1 MQILAFIILAFTF
14 DEIIAIIGLLV
25 SALQALVLPVTI
37 YLLVVQTRA
46 MRIQTTAL
54 VEQSKEMTA
63 QTRVFI
69 DTIYSATYQS
79 LYDAEA
85 HIGELMMT
93 YPEASRILMS
103 PKPAVVEEGGK
114 GGKGEAN
121 YEITD
126 SLKTIDPAL
135 RERVRWLGTAMLDF
149 FEHIWT
155 QSQKGGLPNDVWE
168 AWEEYMGRM
177 LSETRLRHLWQAER
191 GYYSSGFRRFVDMKV
206 GLAPEIPA
214 MPPLPRPLPGGVTGP
229 LMVGSNERRT
239 GTEGLAPQVAR
250 VLRAVVKDAEEKN
263 S

>member
-1 MQILAFIILAFTF
+1 MLTSTSIAIITGSLTF
-14 DEIIAIIGLLV
+14 DEVLSIIGLV
-25 SALQALVLPVTI
+25 VNSLQALVLPITI

-46 MRIQTTAL
+46 MRTQTQAL

-103 PKPAVVEEGGK
+103 SKPSSGEGSK
-114 GGKGEAN
+114 VSGELG
-121 YEITD
+121 E
-126 SLKTIDPAL
+126 SLKTIDPEL

-155 QSQKGGLPNDVWE
+155 QSQKGGLPKDVWE
-168 AWEEYMGRM
+168 SWEDYMGQL
-177 LSETRLRHLWQAER
+177 LSETRLRAIWQTER
-191 GYYSSGFRRFVDMKV
+191 GYYSAGFRRFVDQKV
-206 GLAPEIPA
+206 GIAPETPV
-214 MPPLPRPLPGGVTGP
+214 MPPLPRPAQAHTGISGA
-229 LMVGSNERRT
+229 LSGSERRAGD
-239 GTEGLAPQVAR
+239 GTNKEAQTPQVAR
-250 VLRAVVKDAEEKN
+250 VLRAVTEAEDGGE
-263 S
+263 

>member
-1 MQILAFIILAFTF
+1 MQILAFIIFAFTF
-14 DEIIAIIGLLV
+14 DQMIAILELLV
-25 SALQALVLPVTI
+25 GALQALVLPVTI

-103 PKPAVVEEGGK
+103 PKPAGAGAGG
-114 GGKGEAN
+114 N
-121 YEITD
+121 NEITGT
-126 SLKTIDPAL
+126 LKTIDPAL

-177 LSETRLRHLWQAER
+177 LSETRLRQMWQTER
-191 GYYSSGFRRFVDMKV
+191 GYYSAGFRRFVDMKV

-214 MPPLPRPLPGGVTGP
+214 MPPLPRPLPGGVSEP
-229 LMVGSNERRT
+229 LTVGGNERRT
-239 GTEGLAPQVAR
+239 GTEGPPSQVAR
-250 VLRAVVKDAEEKN
+250 VLRAVVEDSEEEK
-263 S
+263 

>member
-1 MQILAFIILAFTF
+1 MQILAFIIFAYTF
-14 DEIIAIIGLLV
+14 DQMIAILELLV
-25 SALQALVLPVTI
+25 GALQALVLPVTI

-103 PKPAVVEEGGK
+103 PIPAVAGE
-114 GGKGEAN
+114 GGKGEAIS
-121 YEITD
+121 EIMG
-126 SLKTIDPAL
+126 SLKTVDPAL

-177 LSETRLRHLWQAER
+177 LSETRLRQMWQIER
-191 GYYSSGFRRFVDMKV
+191 GYYSAGFRRFVDMKV
-206 GLAPEIPA
+206 GVAPEMPA
-214 MPPLPRPLPGGVTGP
+214 MPPLPRPLLGGVNGP
-229 LMVGSNERRT
+229 LTVGGNERQT
-239 GTEGLAPQVAR
+239 GTDGPVPQVAR
-250 VLRAVVKDAEEKN
+250 VLRAVVEDSEEEK
-263 S
+263 

>member
-1 MQILAFIILAFTF
+1 MLSSIVATLSF
-14 DEIIAIIGLLV
+14 DEILAIIGLV
-25 SALQALVLPVTI
+25 VNSLQALVLPVTI

-46 MRIQTTAL
+46 MRVQTTAL

-93 YPEASRILMS
+93 YPEASRFLMS
-103 PKPAVVEEGGK
+103 PKPPSTSLEETK
-114 GGKGEAN
+114 EQ
-121 YEITD
+121 TD
-126 SLKTIDPAL
+126 PEL

-155 QSQKGGLPNDVWE
+155 QSQKGGLPKDVWE
-168 AWEEYMGRM
+168 AWEEYIGKM
-177 LSETRLRHLWQAER
+177 LSETRLRAIWQTER
-191 GYYSSGFRRFVDMKV
+191 GYYSTGFRRFVDLKIGMAADTPV
-206 GLAPEIPA
+206 
-214 MPPLPRPLPGGVTGP
+214 MPPLPRPMTGALNQSDKRAAEQSP
-229 LMVGSNERRT
+229 T
-239 GTEGLAPQVAR
+239 PQVAR
-250 VLRAVVKDAEEKN
+250 VLRAVTEDKDA